1 MVTDRLIKI
10 ARSQG
15 RLLKTGEPVK
25 PLTSHEDPDIY
36 IYIPCLCEVQLVCSV
51 IPTSQVFK
59 FCDLKKKSLF

>member
-36 IYIPCLCEVQLVCSV
+36 IYTLLVRSSACMLCY
-51 IPTSQVFK
+51 PY
-59 FCDLKKKSLF
+59 KSGF